1 MGTYYLQLLSHT
13 PNEMSK
19 VENVVNI
26 LGQAAVYQI
35 SSKKRARTD
44 EEKKELAVKI
54 EASCRR
60 FNNNHGSLS
69 IDEFYNVIKLQNGVE
84 VSKDE
89 LRRLSADLD
98 MDKNFKISIKDF
110 MTVPLISSEVFMTLD
125 KNKDGFI
132 SRRELKLAH
141 RNLTR
146 AELDAVIGQ
155 ADADG
160 DGKLTFE
167 EIKQIADRNYYL
179 PMYFIF
185 CGWTPRFSWRSI
197 VIR

>member
-1 MGTYYLQLLSHT
+1 
-13 PNEMSK
+13 MSK

-26 LGQAAVYQI
+26 LGQPAVYQI
-35 SSKKRARTD
+35 LSKKRARTD

-98 MDKNFKISIKDF
+98 MDKNFKISIK
-110 MTVPLISSEVFMTLD
+110 VSYIL
-125 KNKDGFI
+125 
-132 SRRELKLAH
+132 
-141 RNLTR
+141 
-146 AELDAVIGQ
+146 
-155 ADADG
+155 
-160 DGKLTFE
+160 
-167 EIKQIADRNYYL
+167 
-179 PMYFIF
+179 FIF
-185 CGWTPRFSWRSI
+185 GGWETFCMKYHECIFIIKIEPQLL
-197 VIR
+197 VP

>member
-1 MGTYYLQLLSHT
+1 
-13 PNEMSK
+13 MSK

-26 LGQAAVYQI
+26 LGQPAVYQI
-35 SSKKRARTD
+35 LSKKRARTD

-98 MDKNFKISIKDF
+98 MDKNFKISIKVSYIIQFWCRVRDI
-110 MTVPLISSEVFMTLD
+110 LHEIS
-125 KNKDGFI
+125 
-132 SRRELKLAH
+132 
-141 RNLTR
+141 
-146 AELDAVIGQ
+146 
-155 ADADG
+155 
-160 DGKLTFE
+160 
-167 EIKQIADRNYYL
+167 
-179 PMYFIF
+179 
-185 CGWTPRFSWRSI
+185 
-197 VIR
+197 

>member
-1 MGTYYLQLLSHT
+1 
-13 PNEMSK
+13 MSK

-26 LGQAAVYQI
+26 LGQPAVYQI
-35 SSKKRARTD
+35 LSKKRARTD

-98 MDKNFKISIKDF
+98 MDKNFKISIKVSYIIHFWWVRDILHEISWMYVCAMYSF
-110 MTVPLISSEVFMTLD
+110 IKIEPQLLVP
-125 KNKDGFI
+125 
-132 SRRELKLAH
+132 
-141 RNLTR
+141 
-146 AELDAVIGQ
+146 
-155 ADADG
+155 
-160 DGKLTFE
+160 
-167 EIKQIADRNYYL
+167 
-179 PMYFIF
+179 
-185 CGWTPRFSWRSI
+185 
-197 VIR
+197 

>member
-1 MGTYYLQLLSHT
+1 
-13 PNEMSK
+13 MSK

-26 LGQAAVYQI
+26 LGQPAVYQI
-35 SSKKRARTD
+35 LSKKRARTD

-98 MDKNFKISIKDF
+98 MDKNFKISIKVSYIIHFWRVRDI
-110 MTVPLISSEVFMTLD
+110 LHEISWMHVCAVYSL
-125 KNKDGFI
+125 
-132 SRRELKLAH
+132 LKLNH
-141 RNLTR
+141 S
-146 AELDAVIGQ
+146 
-155 ADADG
+155 
-160 DGKLTFE
+160 F
-167 EIKQIADRNYYL
+167 
-179 PMYFIF
+179 
-185 CGWTPRFSWRSI
+185 
-197 VIR
+197 

>member
-1 MGTYYLQLLSHT
+1 
-13 PNEMSK
+13 MSK

-26 LGQAAVYQI
+26 LGQPAVYQI
-35 SSKKRARTD
+35 LSKKRARTA

-98 MDKNFKISIKDF
+98 MDKNFKISIKVSYIIHFWRVRDILHEILW
-110 MTVPLISSEVFMTLD
+110 MYVCAMYSL
-125 KNKDGFI
+125 
-132 SRRELKLAH
+132 LKLNH
-141 RNLTR
+141 S
-146 AELDAVIGQ
+146 
-155 ADADG
+155 
-160 DGKLTFE
+160 F
-167 EIKQIADRNYYL
+167 
-179 PMYFIF
+179 
-185 CGWTPRFSWRSI
+185 
-197 VIR
+197 

>member
-1 MGTYYLQLLSHT
+1 
-13 PNEMSK
+13 MSK

-26 LGQAAVYQI
+26 LGQPAVYQI
-35 SSKKRARTD
+35 LSKKRARTD

-98 MDKNFKISIKDF
+98 MDKNFKISIKVSYIIHFWRVRDI
-110 MTVPLISSEVFMTLD
+110 LHEISWMYVCAMYSL
-125 KNKDGFI
+125 
-132 SRRELKLAH
+132 LKLNH
-141 RNLTR
+141 S
-146 AELDAVIGQ
+146 
-155 ADADG
+155 
-160 DGKLTFE
+160 F
-167 EIKQIADRNYYL
+167 YL
-179 PMYFIF
+179 V
-185 CGWTPRFSWRSI
+185 S
-197 VIR
+197 